1 MQSRALLPSVFSA
14 TTFTALQRRHVDLM
28 FVALLAAATPA
39 LTYLEAANGTL
50 PGAAEIAAGTHVHSP
65 PFTLLYSEEHY
76 DGYDGDTYYAI
87 SVTSLSQLLAFS
99 HAANVNGE
107 QRAEATTIDVRSECS
122 SSTAPSSSS
131 SSTSTVSSSTVS

>member
-65 PFTLLYSEEHY
+65 PFTLLY
-76 DGYDGDTYYAI
+76 GQQANF
-87 SVTSLSQLLAFS
+87 SVTALTFAIGNSGLL
-99 HAANVNGE
+99 
-107 QRAEATTIDVRSECS
+107 
-122 SSTAPSSSS
+122 SSSS
-131 SSTSTVSSSTVS
+131 SRD

>member
-1 MQSRALLPSVFSA
+1 MLISSLRA
-14 TTFTALQRRHVDLM
+14 RRIVNKVRDNSDRVNKGIKQLTRRILASG
-28 FVALLAAATPA
+28 VALTVFF
-39 LTYLEAANGTL
+39 
-50 PGAAEIAAGTHVHSP
+50 ISIS
-65 PFTLLYSEEHY
+65 LYIFGRSASMHIWV
-76 DGYDGDTYYAI
+76 GITYYAI